1 MSDEKWRQVGSVSKI
16 KVDQPLSVEVNGI
29 AIGIYQIGEEY
40 HAIEDVCPHAFAILT
55 EGFIEGCEVEC
66 PLHEATFDIT
76 NGKLLSGPADRDLQ
90 TFPVKTE
97 EGQILVQA

>member
-1 MSDEKWRQVGSVSKI
+1 MSDAKWHQVGSVSRI
-16 KVDQPLSVEVNGI
+16 SADQPLSVDVNGI
-29 AIGIYQIGEEY
+29 TIGVYKIGDEY
-40 HAIEDVCPHAFAILT
+40 HAIEDICPHAYAILS

-97 EGQILVQA
+97 GDQILVQA